1 MKTVDDDDDDDDDD
15 PAVKGRDRVT
25 ISRFV
30 VVANIDVTAA
40 AVGRQRRRYE

>member
-1 MKTVDDDDDDDDDD
+1 MNTVDDDDDDDDD

-30 VVANIDVTAA
+30 VVVANIDVTAA